1 MISIK
6 MFPQGVSSSTLGSTE
21 ATDDLW
27 MGHMVSLNM
36 DTEVLSWSR
45 DMKTVWTLMLA
56 GTQGYHLSFDNF
68 IHLIPTFQQ

>member
-1 MISIK
+1 MISII

-36 DTEVLSWSR
+36 DTEVLS
-45 DMKTVWTLMLA
+45 
-56 GTQGYHLSFDNF
+56 
-68 IHLIPTFQQ
+68 